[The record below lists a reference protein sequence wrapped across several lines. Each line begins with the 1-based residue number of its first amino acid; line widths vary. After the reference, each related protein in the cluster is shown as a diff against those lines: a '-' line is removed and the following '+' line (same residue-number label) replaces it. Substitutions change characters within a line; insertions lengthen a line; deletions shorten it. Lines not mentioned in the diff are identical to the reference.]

1 MKQKVALARA
11 LVHEPSLL
19 ILDEPTANLDPESSK
34 NIRDLILDLKKEGR
48 TILFNTHNLDE
59 SQRICDRVGIL
70 KTTIRA
76 IDTPN
81 NLKEKYGSEKLIVVR
96 IDGVVESIIDSLK
109 NSGFSVLTNNGNDLT
124 IESTGNSDENQ
135 AIIDVVNKAGGK
147 IKSIN
152 EVTSSLEDVYIRL
165 VEGEKK

>member
-1 MKQKVALARA
+1 MKNHVLYIIWEISTF
-11 LVHEPSLL
+11 LETSF
-19 ILDEPTANLDPESSK
+19 SS
-34 NIRDLILDLKKEGR
+34 DHL
-48 TILFNTHNLDE
+48 
-59 SQRICDRVGIL
+59 
-70 KTTIRA
+70 TT
-76 IDTPN
+76 TM
-81 NLKEKYGSEKLIVVR
+81 EKYGSEKLIVVR

-124 IESTGNSDENQ
+124 IESTGNNDENQ
-135 AIIDVVNKAGGK
+135 AIIDVVNRAGGK

>member
-1 MKQKVALARA
+1 M
-11 LVHEPSLL
+11 
-19 ILDEPTANLDPESSK
+19 
-34 NIRDLILDLKKEGR
+34 
-48 TILFNTHNLDE
+48 
-59 SQRICDRVGIL
+59 GIL

-81 NLKEKYGSEKLIVVR
+81 NLKEKYGSKKLIVVG
-96 IDGVVESIIDSLK
+96 IEGVVGTIMDSLK
-109 NSGFSVLTNNGNDLT
+109 NSGFSVLINNGNDLT
-124 IESTGNSDENQ
+124 IESTGNNDENQ

-152 EVTSSLEDVYIRL
+152 EVTSSLQDVYIRL

>member
-1 MKQKVALARA
+1 MGKTVW
-11 LVHEPSLL
+11 S
-19 ILDEPTANLDPESSK
+19 
-34 NIRDLILDLKKEGR
+34 LDLNIAVLVFHQTFRKM
-48 TILFNTHNLDE
+48 
-59 SQRICDRVGIL
+59 
-70 KTTIRA
+70 
-76 IDTPN
+76 
-81 NLKEKYGSEKLIVVR
+81 
-96 IDGVVESIIDSLK
+96 
-109 NSGFSVLTNNGNDLT
+109 VLTNNGNDLT